1 MDTRTLCLG
10 VLNRGDASG
19 YEIKKSFEEG
29 PLAHFQEAS
38 FGSIYPALTRLA
50 QDGLV
55 VCRAQP
61 QDKRPDKKL
70 YSITEAGRT
79 ALEGAL
85 HRPPTEDEVRSD
97 FLFVLFF
104 AHLLPTAT
112 LNRLIDERIAW
123 YEDVLQRMTENAD
136 LDNRPAG
143 ERFVHGLGLA
153 VYRCARDYLRDNRAT
168 LLAGAVDAEPARAD
182 AAHPAYAAE

>member
-38 FGSIYPALTRLA
+38 FGSIYPALTRLTA
-50 QDGLV
+50 EGLV
-55 VCRAQP
+55 VCRDQR

-70 YSITEAGRT
+70 YSITNAGRS
-79 ALEGAL
+79 ALQSAL
-85 HRPPTEDEVRSD
+85 HRPPSDDEVRSD

-112 LNRLIDERIAW
+112 LNRLIDDRIAW
-123 YEDVLQRMTENAD
+123 YESVLQRMTDNAN
-136 LDNRPAG
+136 LDSRPAG

-153 VYRCARDYLRDNRAT
+153 VYRCARDYLRDNRHI
-168 LLAGAVDAEPARAD
+168 LLAGAADARAD
-182 AAHPAYAAE
+182 AAE

>member
-38 FGSIYPALTRLA
+38 FGSIYPALTKLA
-50 QDGLV
+50 GEGLV
-55 VCRAQP
+55 VCRDQP

-70 YSITEAGRT
+70 YSITPAGKR

-85 HRPPTEDEVRSD
+85 HRRPAEDDVRSD

-104 AHLLPTAT
+104 AHLLPAAT
-112 LNRLIDERIAW
+112 VNRLIDERIAW

-136 LDNRPAG
+136 LDNRPSG

-153 VYRCARDYLRDNRAT
+153 VYRCARDYLRDNREV
-168 LLAGAVDAEPARAD
+168 LLAGAADARAD
-182 AAHPAYAAE
+182 AAE

>member
-38 FGSIYPALTRLA
+38 FGAIYPALTRLA
-50 QDGLV
+50 EDGLV
-55 VCRAQP
+55 ICRAQP

-70 YSITEAGRT
+70 YAITEAGRT
-79 ALEGAL
+79 ALQSAL
-85 HRPPTEDEVRSD
+85 HRPPSDDEVRSD

-112 LNRLIDERIAW
+112 LNRLIDDRIAW

-153 VYRCARDYLRDNRAT
+153 VYRCARDYLRDNRHT
-168 LLAGAVDAEPARAD
+168 LLAGAAD
-182 AAHPAYAAE
+182 ASGAAGPTASAAE